1 MRVDNYKMKVK
12 LSCFSLYGKSVY
24 EKDRHLFSMH
34 EISQIITD
42 RENGIAYVY
51 CSHWKTPR
59 RYTSAA
65 LPDTCINWM
74 LTKANMV
81 SINKNITI
89 FTRRRLAWDEK
100 YF

>member
-1 MRVDNYKMKVK
+1 MRVDNYKMKLK
-12 LSCFSLYGKSVY
+12 LNSLYVQSVY
-24 EKDRHLFSMH
+24 DTDRRPFQQH

-42 RENGIAYVY
+42 RENGIAYIY

-59 RYTSAA
+59 RFTSAA
-65 LPDTCINWM
+65 LPNMCVNWM

-81 SINKNITI
+81 SINKRITI

>member
-1 MRVDNYKMKVK
+1 MRVDNYKMK
-12 LSCFSLYGKSVY
+12 LFNFSLYGKSVY
-24 EKDRHLFSMH
+24 DTDRRPFQPH

-42 RENGIAYVY
+42 RENGLAYVY

-59 RYTSAA
+59 RFTSAA
-65 LPDTCINWM
+65 LPNICVNWM

-81 SINKNITI
+81 SINKRITI
-89 FTRRRLAWDEK
+89 FTRRRLDWDEK